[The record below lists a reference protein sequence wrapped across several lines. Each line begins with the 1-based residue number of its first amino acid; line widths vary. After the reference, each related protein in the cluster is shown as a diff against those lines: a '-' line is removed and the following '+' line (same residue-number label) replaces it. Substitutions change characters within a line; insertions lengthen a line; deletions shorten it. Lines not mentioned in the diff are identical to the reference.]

1 MLLVGGF
8 NFMNKEEQLLYQIAL
23 TMIPNVGPVLA
34 RNLLSYCGS
43 LEAIFMQ
50 KASQLEKIPEIGPV
64 TARSIARQKIF
75 HLAEAEMKN
84 VLRKKVKVLF
94 YLDDEFPN
102 RLKQCYDAPIL
113 LYFKGK
119 IDFNKQRYLGVV
131 GTRKA
136 TDYGRFLTEKLI
148 EECAGKGI
156 VIVSG
161 MAYGIDICAHKAAL
175 KFGLPTVGVMA
186 HGLDRIYPP
195 DHTDVAREMTKN
207 GGVLTE
213 YPFNTDP
220 DRENFP
226 SRNRIVAGLCDAL
239 VVVEAAE
246 KGGALITADI
256 ANSYSRDVFA
266 FPGRVNDPYSMGCNK
281 FIRDNR
287 AGLISGAADL
297 LRMMSW
303 DDSEKG
309 KKKKVTQPQLFVEL
323 SIEEERLM
331 KVITH
336 EKRDIDSIAIDAAMP
351 MSKVSSLL
359 FALEMKGLIRAYP
372 GKQFVQ
378 V

>member
-1 MLLVGGF
+1 
-8 NFMNKEEQLLYQIAL
+8 MNKEDQLLYQIAL

-43 LEAIFMQ
+43 LEAIFKH

-64 TARSIARQKIF
+64 TARSIARQKIL
-75 HLAEAEMKN
+75 HLAEAEVKN
-84 VLRKKVKVLF
+84 VIRRKIKVLF
-94 YLDDEFPN
+94 YLDDDFPF

-113 LYFKGK
+113 LYFRGELE
-119 IDFNKQRYLGVV
+119 FNKHRYLGIV
-131 GTRKA
+131 GTR
-136 TDYGRFLTEKLI
+136 TSTEYGRHLTETLV
-148 EECAGKGI
+148 EECAAKDI
-156 VIVSG
+156 VIISG

-175 KFGLPTVGVMA
+175 KNGLPTVGVLA
-186 HGLDRIYPP
+186 HGLDRLYPP
-195 DHTDVAREMTKN
+195 EHFEISREMIES
-207 GGVLTE
+207 GGLLTE
-213 YPFNTDP
+213 YPFNTQP

-226 SRNRIVAGLCDAL
+226 SRNRIVAGLCDGI

-266 FPGRVNDPYSMGCNK
+266 FPGRINDPFSKGCNK

-287 AGLISGAADL
+287 AALITGAADL
-297 LRMMSW
+297 FKMMSW
-303 DDSEKG
+303 DDDEKG
-309 KKKKVTQPQLFVEL
+309 KKKKPAQQQLFVEL
-323 SIEEERLM
+323 SEEEERIM
-331 KVITH
+331 KVITR
-336 EKRDIDSIAIDAAMP
+336 EKRDIDSIAIDAALP

-359 FALEMKGLIRAYP
+359 FALEMKGVIKAFP

>member
-1 MLLVGGF
+1 
-8 NFMNKEEQLLYQIAL
+8 MNKEDQILYQIAL

-34 RNLLSYCGS
+34 RILLSYCGS
-43 LEAIFMQ
+43 LEAIFKL
-50 KASQLEKIPEIGPV
+50 KASQLEKIPDIGPV

-75 HLAEAEMKN
+75 HLAEAELKN

-94 YLDDEFPN
+94 YLDDDFPN
-102 RLKQCYDAPIL
+102 RLKQCNDAPIL
-113 LYFKGK
+113 LYFKGNM
-119 IDFNKQRYLGVV
+119 DFNKQRYLGIV

-136 TDYGRFLTEKLI
+136 TEYGKYLTEKLV
-148 EECAGKGI
+148 EDCAGKDI

-175 KFGLPTVGVMA
+175 KYGLPTVGVMA

-195 DHTDVAREMTKN
+195 EHTEVARDMTRQ

-226 SRNRIVAGLCDAL
+226 SRNRIVAGLCDAI

-266 FPGRVNDPYSMGCNK
+266 FPGRTNDPYSLGCNK

-287 AGLISGAADL
+287 AGLISGASDL

-303 DDSEKG
+303 DEDKKG
-309 KKKKVTQPQLFVEL
+309 KKKKPAQQQLFVEL
-323 SIEEERLM
+323 SEEEEKLM
-331 KVITH
+331 KFVTR
-336 EKRDIDSIAIDAAMP
+336 EKRDIDSIALDAGMP

-359 FALEMKGLIRAYP
+359 FALEMKGVIRAFP